1 MSRQSKAAKRKL
13 IAQQFTALRKAG
25 DKGPSKTKPAHGK
38 IRVEWRERQNKVRQE
53 AEALRI
59 SEEQKKRKEAKQA
72 AKSASEAPSGKKSH
86 ANKAA

>member
-13 IAQQFTALRKAG
+13 IAQQFTSLRKAG
-25 DKGPSKTKPAHGK
+25 DKGPSQTKPAHGK

-72 AKSASEAPSGKKSH
+72 AAKAPEGQKAKKPH
-86 ANKAA
+86 QPKAA